1 MVVFFDID
9 GTIVDDETQLIPE
22 SAVRAVEALGR
33 RGHLAVVNT
42 GRPLGHID
50 PRVRA
55 MAFGGWVCGCGMEIW
70 LNGTWLYRAAPEA
83 ALCRYAMDS
92 VRECRMQVLYE
103 AETALLTDGTLS
115 TGPQAAKEA
124 GRMAKKGFDVLEIG
138 SLPVPQF
145 VKFVTFDAP
154 GCDRA
159 GIIARMEPYFT
170 CIDRGGGMIEF
181 VLKGC
186 SKAGGMERLLQ
197 ALGCPREQTLAIGDS
212 TNDLPMFSVAGH
224 TVCMGGGMDALKASA
239 EYVTAPVLGD
249 GIEQALRH
257 FGLI

>member
-9 GTIVDDETQLIPE
+9 GTIVDDESQIIPE
-22 SAVRAVEALGR
+22 SAVRAVEELGR

-55 MAFGGWVCGCGMEIW
+55 MAFGGWICGCGMEIW
-70 LNGTWLYRAAPEA
+70 LNGDWLYRVSPGE
-83 ALCRYAMDS
+83 ALCGYVRDA

-103 AETALLTDGTLS
+103 AANAILTDGVLS
-115 TGPQAAKEA
+115 AGPVAVKEA
-124 GRMAKKGFDVLEIG
+124 GRMAKKGFDVLEID
-138 SLPVPQF
+138 SLPAPQF
-145 VKFVTFDAP
+145 VKFVTYAAP
-154 GCDRA
+154 GCGRA
-159 GIIARMEPYFT
+159 EFIKKMEPYFT
-170 CIDRGGGMIEF
+170 CIDRGGGMIEY

-186 SKAGGMERLLQ
+186 SKADGMERLLQ
-197 ALGCPREQTLAIGDS
+197 ALGCPREQALAIGDS

-224 TVCMGGGMDALKASA
+224 TVCMGSGMAELKAQA
-239 EYVTAPVLGD
+239 QFVTAPVLED
-249 GIEQALRH
+249 GIEHALRH